1 LRIGINALY
10 LIPGKV
16 GGTEVYIR
24 NLVKWLPKVDREND
38 YIIFINKESIG
49 VFDELV
55 PKMKIV
61 LCPVK
66 ATNRPLRILWEQFAL
81 PVQMTYFNI
90 DVLLSAGMTCPFFS
104 PATSV
109 LVVHDLQHINQPQ
122 NFAWYYLPFL
132 KTIIYLSAKTSDAL
146 IAVSGHVKE
155 DIVKHY
161 KIPPDRIFVTYIAVD
176 GDIFFKQD
184 KEDIEV
190 VRQRYNLPE
199 RFIFY
204 PASSLPHKNHK
215 RLLEAFKT
223 VKKEVRDIKLVLTG
237 SRDYGYE
244 VIEKNIKEFGL
255 IDDVLFLGWLSH
267 DDVPLIYNAASALI
281 FPSLHEGFGMPVL
294 EAMASGVPVV
304 CSAIPPIKE
313 VAGSAAIFVDPFDIG
328 DIARGILSVLTDH
341 KLREE
346 LIEDGLERAGMFTW
360 EKTALS
366 TLSAINSCIIKP

>member
-1 LRIGINALY
+1 MRIGINALY
-10 LIPGKV
+10 LLPGRV
-16 GGTEVYIR
+16 GGTEVYIK
-24 NLVKWLPKVDREND
+24 NLVKWLTKVDQEND

-49 VFDELV
+49 VFDELIQRV
-55 PKMKIV
+55 RIV

-66 ATNRPLRILWEQFAL
+66 ATSRPLRILWEQFAL
-81 PVQMTYFNI
+81 PLQIRRLKI
-90 DVLLSAGMTCPFFS
+90 DILLSAGMTSPFFS
-104 PATSV
+104 PAASV
-109 LVVHDLQHINQPQ
+109 LVIFDLQHINQPR

-132 KTIIYLSAKTSDAL
+132 KGIIYLSAKTSDAL
-146 IAVSGHVKE
+146 IVISECVRE
-155 DIVKHY
+155 DVVRHY
-161 KIPPDRIFVTYIAVD
+161 NIPPEIVFISYMAVD
-176 GDIFFKQD
+176 GDKFFKRG

-223 VKKEVRDIKLVLTG
+223 VKKEVRDVKLVLTG

-244 VIEKNIKEFGL
+244 VIEKNIKESGL
-255 IDDVLFLGWLSH
+255 DDDVLFLGWLSH
-267 DDVPLIYNAASALI
+267 DDVPFIYNAASALV
-281 FPSLHEGFGMPVL
+281 FPSLHEGFGMPVI

-304 CSAIPPIKE
+304 CSGIPPLKE
-313 VAGSAAIFVDPFDIG
+313 VAGSAAVFVDPLDTG
-328 DIARGILSVLTDH
+328 DIARGILSVLTDN
-341 KLREE
+341 KLRER
-346 LIEDGLERAGMFTW
+346 LIENGLERAGMFTW